1 MHAVDDRH
9 LSLLPFAVPAMLCG
23 ALLLSAAAPARAG
36 LWDALLGKGSNNGE
50 NTAANTRQRIWPVRE
65 FTTVAL
71 VSREAGASENEQ
83 PAQVQASALKQQ
95 LARVQ
100 TIVKNTRQPLFA
112 GDELAD
118 VVGPLTQALAS
129 ARPGD
134 DIVLSSSSRRE
145 GGFLNAPTAVTARL
159 FVQGG
164 SLQLIVHDSR
174 FDFYDTYRGTQAAP
188 RFTYGSRDSP
198 GTAILQGDDGAT
210 ARRADWLSIPL
221 SALQSA
227 ASPMAQSPEP
237 PVAAP
242 SGTPPRPQAATA
254 APRRPLDANSAD
266 DIERRLETLKRLREK
281 GLISED
287 EYRQKRK
294 EILDLL

>member
-1 MHAVDDRH
+1 MHAENDRH
-9 LSLLPFAVPAMLCG
+9 PSLLPFAVPAMLCG
-23 ALLLSAAAPARAG
+23 ALLLSAATPARAG
-36 LWDALLGKGSNNGE
+36 LLDTLLGQGSITGE
-50 NTAANTRQRIWPVRE
+50 NAAANARQRVWPVRE

-71 VSREAGASENEQ
+71 VSREAGTSENEQ
-83 PAQVQASALKQQ
+83 PAQVQAGALKQQ

-100 TIVKNTRQPLFA
+100 AIIQNTRQPLFA
-112 GDELAD
+112 GDELVD
-118 VVGPLTQALAS
+118 IVGPLAQALAS

-145 GGFLNAPTAVTARL
+145 GGLLNAPTAVTARL

-164 SLQLIVHDSR
+164 SLQMIVHDAR
-174 FDFYDTYRGTQAAP
+174 FEFYDTYRGTQVAP

-198 GTAILQGDDGAT
+198 GTAILQGDDGTT

-227 ASPMAQSPEP
+227 VSPTAQSPGP

-242 SGTPPRPQAATA
+242 SGMPPRPPAATA

-266 DIERRLETLKRLREK
+266 DIERRLETLKHLREK